1 MAILETDSRPVQP
14 TERLTRFRFG
24 FLRRVVSL
32 CIVGIVVGLESRSV
46 AFPPAPHHL
55 LLGLLRDEYGT
66 PLRGSGTVV
75 MVETPSGARIEGAL
89 VSGPEPGINFRI
101 EVPMDS
107 GTGAGL
113 YRATAL
119 NPSIPFRIRVRMG
132 GRTLLPIEMQRS
144 AVVAGEP
151 GGRTRLDL
159 TLGEDVDGDGMPD
172 AWERLVDPDI
182 SKVTPGGDNDG
193 DGLTNLQEYI
203 AGTYAFDPAD
213 GFRVD
218 LKRVD
223 STTAILEFLSV
234 RGRSYSVEASADLNS
249 WRALDFR
256 YDAEPATA
264 TAHSS
269 HAAVDTRRVRLRVAV
284 GSPAEVGEFYRLI
297 VR

>member
-1 MAILETDSRPVQP
+1 MKRF
-14 TERLTRFRFG
+14 TRFPLG
-24 FLRRVVSL
+24 FLRRVATLWS
-32 CIVGIVVGLESRSV
+32 VGLFLCVGNRSV

-66 PLRGSGTVV
+66 PLRGAGTVV
-75 MVETPSGARIEGAL
+75 IVETPSGARIEGAL

-119 NPSIPFRIRVRMG
+119 NPSIPFRIRVRVG
-132 GRTLLPIEMQRS
+132 GRTLLPVEMQRS
-144 AVVAGEP
+144 VLMAGEP

-159 TLGEDVDGDGMPD
+159 TLGEDVDGDGLPD
-172 AWERLVDPDI
+172 AWERMVDPDI
-182 SKVTPGGDNDG
+182 SKVSPGGDNDG

-234 RGRSYSVEASADLNS
+234 RGRSYSVQASADLNS

-264 TAHSS
+264 PPHAS
-269 HAAVDTRRVRLRVAV
+269 HAAVDTRRVRLRVNVENA
-284 GSPAEVGEFYRLI
+284 SDAGEFYRLM